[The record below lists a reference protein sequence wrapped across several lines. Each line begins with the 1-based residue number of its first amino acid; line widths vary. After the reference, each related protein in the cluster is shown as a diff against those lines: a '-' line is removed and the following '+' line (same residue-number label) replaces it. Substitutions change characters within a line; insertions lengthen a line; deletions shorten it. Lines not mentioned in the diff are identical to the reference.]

1 MKIKSQLNEK
11 EGLRKKIPY
20 KIFLLMAFLVMSNLG
35 IYAQTKSITGRVIDN
50 SLQIPLVGVTVKEQ
64 NSTTNGTITDV
75 DGNYAIKV
83 PEDAVLEFS
92 YLGYIPQRVA
102 VKGKSEILISLKED
116 SKVLDEIV
124 VVGYGTQ
131 SRRNV
136 TGAVSDIKSDDI
148 TRTASTTMAGA
159 LAGKLP
165 GISVRSKNARPGF
178 GAQLEV
184 RNMGNPLI
192 IIDGIPYG
200 GTDGRNWLGSAEVG
214 GLDAFNTLNPED
226 IESISILKDA
236 SAAIYGLRASN
247 GVVLVTTKK
256 GEEGKPT
263 ININGYIGWQ
273 NLTRFPKLANAAQ
286 YTRGLVEAAQNEGQD
301 PSSVYTKEELAKWQA
316 GTEPGY
322 QSYDYYDIVMR
333 KNIPQHH
340 LNANVSGG
348 SKNSN
353 YYLSV
358 SNTRQEALMK
368 DFNYDRTNVQL
379 NLEATIL
386 NGLTVGAQLS
396 GRHEKTEDVGLPGG
410 DGYFSAI
417 LGMFK
422 MIPTVGPYANDNPD
436 YVNHTREIA
445 YNPALFRRNIAG
457 YKDNLNRNA
466 NINMYAEYKF
476 KFGLRMKGTVSYN
489 YTNGKFD
496 GFQYTYDAYTYDK
509 NSDTYNKT
517 GGLTSRWRQQEEREV
532 VSKYG
537 QFQMDYSK
545 QLGDHYFSVLG
556 ALERSK
562 YNKDHLW
569 LGTIPTNDYLPLLE
583 YNDISGMGDGWNYE
597 ARVGYIGKINYNY
610 KGKYLLELL
619 GRHDGSYLYARG
631 KRFGFF
637 PGGSLGWRISDESF
651 FEPLKTVVS
660 DMKLRASIGET
671 GLEQGVGMFDYLGGY
686 TWNQGGAV
694 LDGEYVTGIR
704 PRGLPVTNLSWVTN
718 RNTNFGIDASF
729 FDEKL
734 KLTADAFRI
743 TRSGVPARRY
753 DVLLPSEVGYSLP
766 NENLNKNGYR
776 GVEGMLSYTDK
787 AGDFNYT
794 VSGNFTYSRYKNIES
809 YKPRFGNSWDEY
821 RSSSENRW
829 GGISWGYQVVGRFES
844 EDQIHNHTINNDGQN
859 NKTQLPGDF
868 IYKDVNGDGIINELD
883 EVPIGYSE
891 GWAPVLSFGGH
902 IGLGWKGIDL
912 AIDFAGGAMQSWVQD
927 YELRNA
933 FHAGGNSPA
942 YLLED
947 RWHRADPYDP
957 DSEWIPGR
965 YPAIRNGN
973 SGPNARHSDFWLTN
987 VRYLRVK
994 NLEVGYTFP
1003 SLLKNAI
1010 HAQNVRVY
1018 MNVSNL
1024 LSFDNVRKYEID
1036 PEIEARAAV
1045 VYPQQRTVLLGFNIT
1060 F

>member
-1 MKIKSQLNEK
+1 MKRKTQLNGK
-11 EGLRKKIPY
+11 DSLKKKIPY
-20 KIFLLMAFLVMSNLG
+20 KIFLFMAFLVMSHLS
-35 IYAQTKSITGRVIDN
+35 IYAQNKSITGRVIDN
-50 SLQIPLVGVTVKEQ
+50 SSKTPLVGVSVQEQ
-64 NSTTNGTITDV
+64 NSSTNGTMTDV
-75 DGNYAIKV
+75 DGNFAISV
-83 PEDAVLEFS
+83 PEDAVIVFS
-92 YLGYIPQRVA
+92 YLGYLPQRVT
-102 VKGKSEILISLKED
+102 VKGKSELEVSLKED

-214 GLDAFNTLNPED
+214 GLDAFNALNPED

-256 GEEGKPT
+256 GSEGKPS

-301 PSSVYTKEELAKWQA
+301 PSSVYTREELAKWQA
-316 GTEPGY
+316 GTDPGY

-386 NGLTVGAQLS
+386 NGLTLGAQLS

-466 NINMYAEYKF
+466 NINLYAEYKF

-619 GRHDGSYLYARG
+619 GRYDGSYLYAKG

-637 PGGSLGWRISDESF
+637 PGGSIGWRISDENF

-704 PRGLPVTNLSWVTN
+704 PRGLPITNLSWVTN

-734 KLTADAFRI
+734 KLTTDIFRI

-776 GVEGMLSYTDK
+776 GFEGILSYTDK
-787 AGDFNYT
+787 AGDLNYT

-821 RSSSENRW
+821 RNSSENRW

-844 EDQIHNHTINNDGQN
+844 EDQIHNHPINNDGQN

-868 IYKDVNGDGIINELD
+868 IYKDVNGDGIINDLD
-883 EVPIGYSE
+883 QVPIGYNE
-891 GWAPVLSFGGH
+891 GWAPILSFGGH
-902 IGLGWKGIDL
+902 IGLEWKGIDL
-912 AIDFAGGAMQSWVQD
+912 AVDFAGGAMQSWVQD

-957 DSEWIPGR
+957 NSEWIPGY

-987 VRYLRVK
+987 VRYLRIK

-1010 HAQNVRVY
+1010 HAKNIRVY
-1018 MNVSNL
+1018 MNISNL
-1024 LSFDNVRKYEID
+1024 ASFDNVRKYEID

>member
-1 MKIKSQLNEK
+1 M
-11 EGLRKKIPY
+11 
-20 KIFLLMAFLVMSNLG
+20 MSFFIVCHG
-35 IYAQTKSITGRVIDN
+35 AIYAQNKVVTGKIIDEISN
-50 SLQIPLVGVTVKEQ
+50 EPLIGVTIKEQ
-64 NSTTNGTITDV
+64 SSPTNGTITNI
-75 DGNYAIKV
+75 DG
-83 PEDAVLEFS
+83 EFS
-92 YLGYIPQRVA
+92 ITVQDNSTLEISYMGYVPQKISVA
-102 VKGKSEILISLKED
+102 GKSRLEILLKED
-116 SKVLDEIV
+116 SKILDEIV

-131 SRRNV
+131 SRRNM

-148 TRTASTTMAGA
+148 TRTASTTMSGA

-165 GISVRSKNARPGF
+165 GISVRSKNARPGY

-200 GTDGRNWLGSAEVG
+200 GAEGRNWVGAAEVG
-214 GLDAFNTLNPED
+214 GLDAFNALNPED
-226 IESISILKDA
+226 IESITILKDA

-256 GEEGKPT
+256 GNEGKPT

-286 YTRGLVEAAQNEGQD
+286 YTRGLVEAAQNQGAD
-301 PSSVYTKEELAKWQA
+301 PSLVYTKEELAKWQA

-322 QSYDYYDIVMR
+322 KSYDYYDIVMR

-348 SKNSN
+348 TKNSN

-368 DFNYDRTNVQL
+368 DFNYDRTNIQV
-379 NLEATIL
+379 NLESNIIG
-386 NGLTVGAQLS
+386 GLTVGAQIS
-396 GRHEKTEDVGLPGG
+396 GRQEKTEDVGLPGG

-422 MIPTVGPYANDNPD
+422 MVPTVGPYANDNPE
-436 YVNHTREIA
+436 YINNTREIA
-445 YNPALFRRNIAG
+445 YNPALFSRDIAG

-466 NINMYAEYKF
+466 NINLYAQYKF
-476 KFGLRMKGTVSYN
+476 KFGLNVKGTVSYN

-509 NSDTYNKT
+509 TTDTYNKT
-517 GGLTSRWRQQEEREV
+517 GGLTSRWRLQEEREV

-537 QFQMDYSK
+537 QFQIDYAK

-556 ALERSK
+556 AYERSN

-569 LGTIPTNDYLPLLE
+569 LGTIPTNDYLPLLQ
-583 YNDISGMGDGWNYE
+583 YNDMSGMGDGWNYE

-610 KGKYLLELL
+610 KGKYLVELL
-619 GRHDGSYLYARG
+619 GRYDGSYLYAKG
-631 KRFGFF
+631 NRFGFF
-637 PGGSLGWRISDESF
+637 PGVSVGWRISDENF
-651 FEPLKTVVS
+651 FKPLKTVVS
-660 DMKLRASIGET
+660 DLKLRASMGET
-671 GLEQGVGMFDYLGGY
+671 GVEQGVGMFDYLGGY

-694 LDGEYVTGIR
+694 LDGEYVTGMK
-704 PRGLPVTNLSWVTN
+704 PRGLPITNLSWVTN
-718 RNTNFGIDASF
+718 RNTNFGIDAF
-729 FDEKL
+729 FFNEKL
-734 KLTADAFRI
+734 KLTADMFRI
-743 TRSGVPARRY
+743 TRSGVPAQRY

-776 GVEGMLSYTDK
+776 GFEGMISYTDK
-787 AGDFNYT
+787 VNDLNYT
-794 VSGNFTYSRYKNIES
+794 VSGNFTYSRYRSIET
-809 YKPRFGNSWDEY
+809 YKPRFGNAWDEY
-821 RSSSENRW
+821 RNSAEDRW
-829 GGISWGYQVVGRFES
+829 GGIWWGYQVIGRFQS
-844 EDQIHNHTINNDGQN
+844 EDEIRNHPINNDGEN
-859 NKTQLPGDF
+859 NRTQLPGDF
-868 IYKDVNGDGIINELD
+868 IYKDVNGDGIIND
-883 EVPIGYSE
+883 MDMRPIGYSE
-891 GWAPVLSFGGH
+891 GWAPVMSFGGH
-902 IGLGWKGIDL
+902 IGLEWKGIDL
-912 AIDFAGGAMQSWVQD
+912 AVDFAGGAMQSWFQD
-927 YELRNA
+927 YELRNP

-947 RWHRADPYDP
+947 RWHRADPYDIN
-957 DSEWIPGR
+957 SEWISGY

-973 SGPNARHSDFWLTN
+973 TKPNDRNSDFWLKN
-987 VRYLRVK
+987 VHYLRIK
-994 NLEVGYTFP
+994 NLEVGYNLP
-1003 SLLKNAI
+1003 VSIRNAI
-1010 HAQNVRVY
+1010 HAQKVRVY

-1024 LSFDNVRKYEID
+1024 LSFDNVRKLEID

-1045 VYPQQRTVLLGFNIT
+1045 VYPQQRTILLGFNIT